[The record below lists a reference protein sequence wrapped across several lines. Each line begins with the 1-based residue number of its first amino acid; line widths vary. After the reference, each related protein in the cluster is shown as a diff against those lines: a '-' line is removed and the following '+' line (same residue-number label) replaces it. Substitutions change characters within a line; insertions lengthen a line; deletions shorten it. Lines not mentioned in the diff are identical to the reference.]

1 MDKQTDSFHPR
12 ENSRLFGHD
21 NAEKTLLDAISA
33 GRLHH
38 SLLITGPK
46 GIGKATFAYRLARH
60 LFKPEEEDGLFG
72 PPEPATSF
80 DMSEEDLVFRQVAAG
95 GHPSLKVLERQKNP
109 ETGKIPR
116 DITVADIRG
125 LSDFYRMTSADGNW
139 RVAIIDAADDMNANA
154 ANALLKVLE
163 EPPERSVIILLSH
176 APGRLLATI
185 RSRCHTVPLETLTS
199 DELREALAAQDIF
212 PAENDLELLLELSE
226 GSIGTAAAILQIDG
240 LELYR
245 NIERI
250 LALPG
255 GGFSTEIDAFSDRLS
270 KNGEDALYEMFADFL
285 ERALSRRVLATARA
299 GHAPTPGGE
308 LDRCLEVWEKVRTLF
323 AQAKGLGLDRKH
335 TILNA
340 FLHVNGTVQG
350 PSAR

>member
-1 MDKQTDSFHPR
+1 MDEQTEPLHPR
-12 ENSRLFGHD
+12 ENSRLFGHIG
-21 NAEKTLLDAISA
+21 AETALLDAVNA

-38 SLLITGPK
+38 SLLVTGPK
-46 GIGKATFAYRLARH
+46 GIGKATLGYRLARH
-60 LFKPEEEDGLFG
+60 LLKPDEADGLFG
-72 PPEPATSF
+72 PPEPATNF
-80 DMSEEDLVFRQVAAG
+80 DLPEDDPTFRQVAAG

-154 ANALLKVLE
+154 ANALLKILE
-163 EPPERSVIILLSH
+163 EPPERSVILLLSH
-176 APGRLLATI
+176 APGRLLPTI
-185 RSRCHTVPLETLTS
+185 RSRCHTVALSSLSSE
-199 DELREALAAQDIF
+199 DLRDALAAQQLF
-212 PAENDLELLLELSE
+212 PTEEDLPLLLELSE
-226 GSIGTAAAILQIDG
+226 GSVGVAASILQIDG
-240 LELYR
+240 LSLYR
-245 NIERI
+245 ELESI
-250 LALPG
+250 LAKPG
-255 GGFSTEIDAFSDRLS
+255 NALNKEIDAFSDRLA
-270 KNGEDALYEMFADFL
+270 KNGQDEQYEMFADFF
-285 ERALSRRVLATARA
+285 ERALSRKVLAAART
-299 GHAPTPGGE
+299 GDLPTPGGE
-308 LDRCLEVWEKVRTLF
+308 LDRWLEVWEKVRTLF

>member
-1 MDKQTDSFHPR
+1 
-12 ENSRLFGHD
+12 
-21 NAEKTLLDAISA
+21 
-33 GRLHH
+33 
-38 SLLITGPK
+38 
-46 GIGKATFAYRLARH
+46 
-60 LFKPEEEDGLFG
+60 
-72 PPEPATSF
+72 
-80 DMSEEDLVFRQVAAG
+80 MSEEHSVFRQVAAG

-199 DELREALAAQDIF
+199 EELREALAAQDLF

-285 ERALSRRVLATARA
+285 ERALSRRAS
-299 GHAPTPGGE
+299 
-308 LDRCLEVWEKVRTLF
+308 C
-323 AQAKGLGLDRKH
+323 
-335 TILNA
+335 
-340 FLHVNGTVQG
+340 NGTRRSRATPRWG
-350 PSAR
+350 T